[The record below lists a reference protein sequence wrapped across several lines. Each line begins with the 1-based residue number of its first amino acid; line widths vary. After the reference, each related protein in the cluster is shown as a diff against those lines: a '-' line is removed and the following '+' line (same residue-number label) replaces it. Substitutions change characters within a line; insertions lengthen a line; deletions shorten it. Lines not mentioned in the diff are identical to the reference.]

1 MQTKI
6 FFFFEQKAPSLTE
19 RTQLKHFIKNLF
31 LKEGYQLLSLNV
43 VFCSDDFLIKI
54 NRVYLKHNSYTDI
67 ITFLLSDPQH
77 PIEAELYISVDRVK
91 DNASSNG
98 STFKKELHRVIFHGC
113 LHLCGYND
121 KSSQEIIVIRKAEDA
136 YLRSYLK

>member
-19 RTQLKHFIKNLF
+19 RTQLKHFIENLF

-43 VFCSDDFLIKI
+43 IFCSDDFLIKI
-54 NRVYLKHNSYTDI
+54 NRAYLNHNNYTDI

-91 DNASSNG
+91 DNANSIG